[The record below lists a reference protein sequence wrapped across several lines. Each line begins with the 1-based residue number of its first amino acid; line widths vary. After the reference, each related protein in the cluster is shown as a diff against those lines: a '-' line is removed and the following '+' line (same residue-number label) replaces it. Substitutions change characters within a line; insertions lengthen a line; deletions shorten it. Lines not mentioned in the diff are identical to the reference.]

1 MQAELTR
8 LEELKEQ
15 IARLTVEE
23 KQLRT
28 KLFGEM
34 VPNPVEGTNTVPL
47 ANGYVIKWTFAT
59 NRSVDKAALP
69 TVREMLEA
77 KGVNADDLFRMKPEL
92 NVSAYKKASSDTIK
106 ILSLCVTEKPGLP
119 SYEIVLPKR

>member
-1 MQAELTR
+1 MHAELAR

-15 IARLTVEE
+15 IAHLTVEE

-34 VPNPVEGTNTVPL
+34 VPNPVEGINTVPL
-47 ANGYVIKWTFAT
+47 ANGYVIKWKFPINRTVDAAT
-59 NRSVDKAALP
+59 LP
-69 TVREMLEA
+69 TVREMLTE
-77 KGVNADDLFRMKPEL
+77 KGVNLDDLIRMKPEL
-92 NVSAYKKASSDTIK
+92 SVTAYKKASSDTVK
-106 ILSLCVTEKPGLP
+106 ILSLAVTEKPGTP